1 MMDTVCKIVRPEE
14 VSQQDTLE
22 QDDPEILCRACGH
35 SITHPDHRILKAD
48 SFSHTFANPY
58 GHVFE
63 IGCFSKAPGC
73 VTASPASDEFSWFK
87 GYVWAVAVCS
97 RCASQLGWRFSSGAD
112 TFYGLILDQLIFP

>member
-1 MMDTVCKIVRPEE
+1 MDLICKTAQPETE
-14 VSQQDTLE
+14 SQQGTLT
-22 QDDPEILCRACGH
+22 QDDPEILCRSCGH
-35 SITHPDHRILKAD
+35 SITRPDFRIMKAD

-73 VTASPASDEFSWFK
+73 VTASSPSDEFSWFK
-87 GYVWAVAVCS
+87 GYDWSVGICS
-97 RCASQLGWRFSSGAD
+97 QCASQLGWIFSSASD